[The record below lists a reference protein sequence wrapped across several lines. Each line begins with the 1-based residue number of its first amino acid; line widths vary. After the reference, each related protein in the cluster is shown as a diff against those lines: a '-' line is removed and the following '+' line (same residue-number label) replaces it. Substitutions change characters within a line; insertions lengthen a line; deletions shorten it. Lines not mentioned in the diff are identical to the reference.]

1 MTDYIA
7 SSVLL
12 INPKN
17 FSFNYQTF
25 ESNLFQKIIPNC
37 NSQEI
42 AEREF
47 NQVLK
52 LLNDNSIETIVFE
65 DSEEPVKPDAIFPNN
80 WISTHED
87 KSIIVY
93 PMKDHSRQLEY
104 RSDIIDYLKT
114 ERAYKKIYN
123 LKYLEN
129 SGQFLEGTGSLVL
142 DRKNKIAYA
151 ALSPRTTE
159 MALQEWQ
166 KITGYQIISFET
178 DGLNKLPIYHSNVM
192 LCIGSDFAIIGTDCI
207 KSDDKK
213 RVLERIQQSG
223 KKIIELSK
231 SQILND
237 FAGNMI
243 ELKNR
248 IGKRFIVMS
257 ERAKISLSE
266 DQKNILNEELGLTI
280 LSTDINTIETVGGGS
295 IRCMLAEIF

>member
-1 MTDYIA
+1 MKDNIA
-7 SSVLL
+7 SCVLL
-12 INPKN
+12 VRPKN
-17 FSFNYQTF
+17 FSFNSETNQT
-25 ESNLFQKIIPNC
+25 NHFQK
-37 NSQEI
+37 NSDDVNIQLKAEI
-42 AEREF
+42 EF
-47 NQVLK
+47 DQVVNLLK
-52 LLNDNSIETIVFE
+52 VKGIETIVFE
-65 DSEEPVKPDAIFPNN
+65 DSDYPVKPDAIFPNN

-87 KSIIVY
+87 KSIIIY

-104 RSDIIDYLKT
+104 RSDIIELLKT
-114 ERAYKKIYN
+114 ERVYNKIFN
-123 LKYLEN
+123 LKHLEGK
-129 SGQFLEGTGSLVL
+129 GQFLEGTGSLVL
-142 DRKNKIAYA
+142 DRINKIAYA
-151 ALSPRTTE
+151 ALSPRTTQI
-159 MALQEWQ
+159 ALQEWQ

-178 DGLNKLPIYHSNVM
+178 EGQNKFPIYHTNVM

-207 KSDDKK
+207 KSEDKK

-280 LSTDINTIETVGGGS
+280 LSTDIDTIETVGGGS

>member
-7 SSVLL
+7 SCVLL

-17 FSFNYQTF
+17 FSFNFQTF

-104 RSDIIDYLKT
+104 RSDIIEYLKK
-114 ERAYKKIYN
+114 ERAYKNIHN

-142 DRKNKIAYA
+142 DRKNKIAYV

-178 DGLNKLPIYHSNVM
+178 DGLNQLPIYHSNVM

-207 KSDDKK
+207 KSVDKK

-231 SQILND
+231 SQIFND

-266 DQKNILNEELGLTI
+266 DQNNILNEELGLTI